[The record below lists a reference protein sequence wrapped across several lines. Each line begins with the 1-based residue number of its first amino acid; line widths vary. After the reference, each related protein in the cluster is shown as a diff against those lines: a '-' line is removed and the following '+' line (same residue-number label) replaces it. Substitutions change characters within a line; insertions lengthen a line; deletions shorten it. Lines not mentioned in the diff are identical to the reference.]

1 MLVDSRTGIIRRVA
15 PVAIPRQFPRSFV
28 MISSVLSDTTRF
40 SSWPSDSG
48 GAGYAFADEQA
59 ATGAAIG
66 EAVERYCGNLVPA
79 GLLQATHL
87 DLAAGIDAVD
97 PESIALFAP
106 DQYAAAGFP
115 FAPLGRDLSMTWAN
129 GVDMVTGGPVLVPAS
144 LVWVSVPAASTPA
157 TNPII
162 QAGLATGPTR
172 QAAEFSALC
181 ELVERDTM
189 AMTWTGRAKL
199 TQVEPPSHIAR
210 LASGPSDALTTRFY
224 AFPGE
229 FGLTLIGALV
239 RDASTGYL
247 SLGMGCHNR
256 PQNAMVKALGEALQ
270 LQLFVGDY
278 DDPEG
283 PYMRA
288 AAGDGSPL
296 KPWRA
301 ARDYSA
307 AYRADLRDVI
317 DYGCHLQMY
326 LDPVVQDSFER
337 ELTNAT
343 AGHVALADLPGEPNM
358 TLADLVKRIADA
370 GLRVISVD
378 VTTDDVAR
386 SGLRV
391 VRVVVPGLY
400 SNSAAGMPFLGGT
413 RLPERLSGLSP
424 RLLPL
429 PH

>member
-1 MLVDSRTGIIRRVA
+1 
-15 PVAIPRQFPRSFV
+15 

-40 SSWPSDSG
+40 SAWPSDSG
-48 GAGYAFADEQA
+48 GAGYAFDDERA

-79 GLLQATHL
+79 GLPRAAYVGLA
-87 DLAAGIDAVD
+87 AAGIDAVD
-97 PESIALFAP
+97 PESVALFAP
-106 DQYAAAGFP
+106 EQYAATGFP
-115 FAPLGRDLSMTWAN
+115 FAPLSRDLAMTWAD
-129 GVDMVTGGPVLVPAS
+129 GVDLVSGSSVLVPAS
-144 LVWVSVPAASTPA
+144 LVWVSLPAVGVPP

-162 QAGLATGPTR
+162 QAGLATGLSR
-172 QAAEFSALC
+172 QAAEWSALC

-189 AMTWTGRAKL
+189 AMTWTGRGKL
-199 TQVEPPSHIAR
+199 TRVEPPAHIAR
-210 LASGPSDALTTRFY
+210 LASGPTGALTTRFY
-224 AFPGE
+224 AFPNE

-247 SLGMGCHNR
+247 TLGMGCHNR
-256 PQNAMVKALGEALQ
+256 PLKAMVKALGEALQ

-278 DDPEG
+278 DDPDG

-288 AAGDGSPL
+288 AANDGSPL
-296 KPWRA
+296 KCWRA

-307 AYRADLRDVI
+307 AYRADFRDVI

-326 LDPVVQDSFER
+326 LDPVIQDSFEA
-337 ELTNAT
+337 ELAEST
-343 AGHVALADLPGEPNM
+343 AGHVALADLPGEPTMASPDPADN
-358 TLADLVKRIADA
+358 ADLAALVGRIADA
-370 GLRVISVD
+370 GLRVVSVD
-378 VTTDDVAR
+378 VTTDDVR
-386 SGLRV
+386 RCGLHV
-391 VRVVVPGLY
+391 VRVLVPGLY

-413 RLPERLSGLSP
+413 RLPERLAGNSP